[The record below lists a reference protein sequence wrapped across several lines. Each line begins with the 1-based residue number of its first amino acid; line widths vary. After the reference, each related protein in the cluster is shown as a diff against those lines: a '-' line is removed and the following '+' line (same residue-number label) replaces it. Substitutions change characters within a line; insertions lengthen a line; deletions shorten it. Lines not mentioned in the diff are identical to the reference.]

1 MARTFP
7 IFIGGQIKDE
17 CRGDL
22 ALLIYE
28 VDRQRKYTVCPQD
41 SDTFNRLTDLY
52 SFDHPLLRVYF
63 GIKQEAADQVIE
75 QFNTNPQVKNF
86 VYLDNL
92 VVKSYFLR

>member
-7 IFIGGQIKDE
+7 IFVGGQIKDE

-28 VDRQRKYTVCPQD
+28 VNRQRKYAVCPKEGD
-41 SDTFNRLTDLY
+41 NFNRLTDIE
-52 SFDHPLLRVYF
+52 SFTHPILRVYF
-63 GIKQEAADQVIE
+63 GIKQEAADKVIE
-75 QFNTNPQVKNF
+75 QFNVNPAIRDF

-92 VVKSYFLR
+92 VIKSYFLR